1 MAGIGTELSVE
12 TGAITWQGRVR
23 TVMSG
28 VRRAPLITSSVLAV
42 LLCSAILA
50 PVIAPHSPTQIDV
63 GNSFGPPVWH
73 EDGSWSNLLGTDKLG
88 RDVLSRL
95 IYGARVSLTLSLLII
110 LIGGGTGTFLG
121 ILSGYLGK
129 TADAILQ
136 RFVELILA
144 LPTILVAL
152 VFVFTFGTSFT
163 SVMFVLSP
171 FLAARFIRIIR
182 GETLTVRE
190 RDYVAIA
197 QVIGSPTYQILWRH
211 ILPNVFNT
219 VIVLTTLEVGHLI
232 LLESS
237 LSFLGVGVPPP
248 NPAWGLMVSDG
259 REFITSAY
267 WITLFPGLAILATV
281 LSLNLF
287 GDWLRDTLDP
297 RRRQL

>member
-1 MAGIGTELSVE
+1 MAG
-12 TGAITWQGRVR
+12 
-23 TVMSG
+23 SG
-28 VRRAPLITSSVLAV
+28 VGLALEPAVVTWRERLKAARGAMGRAPLISSSVLAV
-42 LLCSAILA
+42 LVCFALLA
-50 PVIAPHSPTQIDV
+50 PIIAPHSPTQIDV
-63 GNSFGPPVWH
+63 GNSFSPPAWH
-73 EDGSWSNLLGTDKLG
+73 EEGEFSNFLGTDKLG
-88 RDVLSRL
+88 RDVFSRL
-95 IYGARVSLTLSLLII
+95 IYGARVSLTLSLFII
-110 LIGGGTGTFLG
+110 LIGGGSGTLLG

-129 TADAILQ
+129 TADAVLQ

-171 FLAARFIRIIR
+171 FLAARFIRIVR

-197 QVIGSPTYQILWRH
+197 QVIGSPTYRILWRH

-219 VIVLTTLEVGHLI
+219 VIVLATLEVGHLI

-267 WITLFPGLAILATV
+267 WITLFPGLAILAAV